1 MSSHHIVRENQ
12 EPALVIFHAHAIA
25 FEKVQEL
32 LEWMPTVVVLASEVE
47 LVLGWGIKVDVVLS
61 PLENRETW
69 VTRLADQFPVK
80 ILTYNPADRPL
91 LTALYYLVAIKSHA
105 VNVLCMHHDDFRI
118 AETFPS
124 LDIEMFMDGRRWSW
138 IKSGMWE
145 KWLPAYTN
153 VYLLPEVQ
161 WKNFPQFSSGRYV
174 IKNDGFIELRST
186 DAFWIGEDLT

>member
-12 EPALVIFHAHAIA
+12 EPALVIFNAHAIA

-47 LVLGWGIKVDVVLS
+47 SVLGWGIKVDIVLS
-61 PLENRETW
+61 PFEDRETW
-69 VTRLADQFPVK
+69 VTRLADQAPVK
-80 ILTYNPADRPL
+80 ILTYNPDDQPL

-145 KWLPAYTN
+145 KWLPAHTN
-153 VYLLPEVQ
+153 LYLLPEVQ